1 MFKRQKETKETIPDG
16 LNLLVSLLERVKALE
31 EAQAVH
37 ENRLNNLN
45 IPVESVN
52 AISVQTLRM
61 LGQMLLA
68 VTEPQKQ
75 AEPKQETPAQE
86 APKEATP

>member
-1 MFKRQKETKETIPDG
+1 MNIEDIKQEQKALRKR
-16 LNLLVSLLERVKALE
+16 LKALE
-31 EAQAVH
+31 EENTTLKEALAIH

-45 IPVESVN
+45 IPMESVN
-52 AISVQTLRM
+52 AIGVQTLRM

-75 AEPKQETPAQE
+75 AEPQAETQEVTE
-86 APKEATP
+86 TSKEAVS